1 MLIHIAVYAALI
13 TAIIILLFQTF
24 KWYVSV
30 MALLNWIER
39 KGLTPPA
46 LEDLNRS
53 VGIVI
58 RNIIKKI
65 FRRR

>member
-1 MLIHIAVYAALI
+1 MMYVI
-13 TAIIILLFQTF
+13 TICILLTVIVVLAFQTF

-65 FRRR
+65 FKRR